1 MREKAVLGV
10 DIGGTKTFCALVDER
25 HEILAAEKFRTAPED
40 GRKKFIDELIGASKA
55 LIKDARKEKITVIG
69 VGVAVAGQVN
79 NGKGDV
85 QVAPNLMPLQNLNLR
100 RLFQQNLK
108 LDTCL
113 GNDVQLAL
121 YAEHRLGT
129 AVGCNHVLG
138 VFFGTGIGGA
148 AIIDGQL
155 YRGASGLGGQVGA
168 IITHAIGG
176 ADALQS
182 HGILDR
188 MTSKAAIAG
197 AALGLAARQSA
208 PHLFKEVGTDLAEVS
223 WGALRRSIR
232 KGDKAVEDLLRARLR
247 LAGIALSNV
256 VNFLN
261 PEMLVLGG
269 GLAEEMPQ
277 LLRAEV
283 EKALRSHLVP
293 EVSRALRVKLARFR
307 NKAGAMGAAR
317 LAFETFG

>member
-1 MREKAVLGV
+1 MRERSVLGV
-10 DIGGTKTFCALVDER
+10 DIGGTKTLCALVDK
-25 HEILAAEKFRTAPED
+25 HYKIVAAEKFRTAPEE
-40 GRKKFIDELIGASKA
+40 GRKKFVDQLIGAGKA
-55 LIKDARKEKITVIG
+55 LIKDARKEKINAIG

-85 QVAPNLMPLQNLNLR
+85 QVAPNLVPLQNLNLR
-100 RLFQQNLK
+100 RLFQHHLK
-108 LDTCL
+108 LDACL

-121 YAEHRLGT
+121 YAEHQLGV
-129 AVGCNHVLG
+129 AVSCDHVLS
-138 VFFGTGIGGA
+138 VFFGTGIG
-148 AIIDGQL
+148 
-155 YRGASGLGGQVGA
+155 
-168 IITHAIGG
+168 
-176 ADALQS
+176 
-182 HGILDR
+182 
-188 MTSKAAIAG
+188 G

-277 LLRAEV
+277 LLRAEL

-293 EVSRALRVKLARFR
+293 EVSKPLKVKLARFR

>member
-1 MREKAVLGV
+1 MGEKAVLGL
-10 DIGGTKTFCALVDER
+10 DIGGTKTLCALVDKR
-25 HEILAAEKFRTAPED
+25 YQIAATDKFRTAPEE
-40 GRKKFIDELIGASKA
+40 GRKKFIDQLVGTSKD
-55 LIKDARKEKITVIG
+55 LIKGARKTRLTVIG
-69 VGVAVAGQVN
+69 VGIAVAGQIDN
-79 NGKGDV
+79 RKGEV
-85 QVAPNLMPLQNLNLR
+85 RVAPNLLPLENLNLR
-100 RLFQQNLK
+100 RLFQQHLK
-108 LDTCL
+108 LDACL

-121 YAEHRLGT
+121 HAEHQLGAAT
-129 AVGCNHVLG
+129 GCNHVLG

-148 AIIDGQL
+148 AVVNGQL
-155 YRGASGLGGQVGA
+155 HRGASGMGGQVGA
-168 IITHAIGG
+168 IVTHAIGG

-188 MTSKAAIAG
+188 MTSKAAIGG

-269 GLAEEMPQ
+269 GLAEEMPR

-293 EVSRALRVKLARFR
+293 EVSKVLAVKLARFK